1 MFDRHILDK
10 PWRDIFTLEIKYIY
24 KYLYD
29 IQVNN
34 KENVPL
40 NFLQT
45 TPWRASDKK
54 NTTTSVNYIPSS
66 PVLAKLSSPKNSL
79 RVRFLLYQALGK
91 VRISDSLL
99 MSYLNAAIPMSHTAA
114 M

>member
-10 PWRDIFTLEIKYIY
+10 PWRYIFTLEIKYMY

-40 NFLQT
+40 NF
-45 TPWRASDKK
+45 
-54 NTTTSVNYIPSS
+54 Y
-66 PVLAKLSSPKNSL
+66 KLP
-79 RVRFLLYQALGK
+79 LGEPLIK
-91 VRISDSLL
+91 RIQP
-99 MSYLNAAIPMSHTAA
+99 YL
-114 M
+114 

>member
-1 MFDRHILDK
+1 MFDRHILHK
-10 PWRDIFTLEIKYIY
+10 PWRYIFTLEIKYMY

-54 NTTTSVNYIPSS
+54 TS
-66 PVLAKLSSPKNSL
+66 
-79 RVRFLLYQALGK
+79 K
-91 VRISDSLL
+91 VCVKYADQ
-99 MSYLNAAIPMSHTAA
+99 T
-114 M
+114 